1 MSHMA
6 AIDLEVT
13 DLAALKAAA
22 EYLGLTFMEGQT
34 TWRWFGRWMRD
45 YNDQD
50 AAFVQGIKPEEYG
63 KCADHVLTIA
73 GNKSAYE
80 VGVVRR
86 RDGKPGWILLYD
98 FWGPGQALVNL
109 LQGVDKDGKYDR
121 VGKLKQAYVACKS
134 RPQLEAKGF
143 DCRIITTKTN
153 HVQCVGRRL
162 KRR

>member
-6 AIDLEVT
+6 VIDLEVR
-13 DLAALKAAA
+13 DLRALKAAA
-22 EYLGLTFMEGQT
+22 EYLGLTFVEGQKE
-34 TWRWFGRWMRD
+34 WRWYGRWVGD
-45 YNDQD
+45 YSNPD
-50 AAFVQGIKPEEYG
+50 AAFLQGIPPEEYG

-73 GNKSAYE
+73 GNETAYE

-98 FWGPGQALVNL
+98 FWGPGKALVDL

-121 VGKLKQAYVACKS
+121 VGKLKQAYVACMSK
-134 RPQLEAKGF
+134 PQMEADGY
-143 DCRIITTKTN
+143 DCRIITTENN

-162 KRR
+162 KRS